1 MRCSLSTLTS
11 AALACATIANAA
23 SWSFTD
29 ASVIIKTK
37 GSAVDGASREKY
49 DFWQLI
55 SFCSP
60 DNLCRFNPTSPL
72 SSAVTLGPSDTLS
85 VSLTVTEDDN
95 GKRPHQAFLTLQEPA
110 TGLEESYVV
119 AVKESGKGKVEVV
132 RRDS

>member
-1 MRCSLSTLTS
+1 MRFSLSTATT
-11 AALACATIANAA
+11 AVLACASVANAA

-49 DFWQLI
+49 GSWQGVI
-55 SFCSP
+55 DCSHA
-60 DNLCRFNPTSPL
+60 NFLRFNPTSPL
-72 SSAVTLGPSDTLS
+72 SSAVTLGPADTLS

-132 RRDS
+132 CQ